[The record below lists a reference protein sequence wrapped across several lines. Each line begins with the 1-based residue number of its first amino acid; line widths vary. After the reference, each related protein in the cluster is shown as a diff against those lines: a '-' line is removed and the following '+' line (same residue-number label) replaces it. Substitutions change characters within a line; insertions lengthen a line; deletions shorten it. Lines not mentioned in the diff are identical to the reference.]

1 MDLNKRLFTSYL
13 GLGWLPVAPG
23 TWASLLPAIVFAL
36 LCYFGVPVVVVWI
49 ILCLIA
55 VDAATICVWFSPAVI
70 AELGKEDPREIVVDE
85 VAGQAIA
92 YLGAYAVGG
101 REIILTA
108 AVGFLAFRLFDIFKP
123 WPCRQ
128 LEELPAGWG
137 ILADDLMAGV
147 YAAGVLQICTR
158 LWIGNLV

>member
-23 TWASLLPAIVFAL
+23 TWASLLPAAVFGL
-36 LCYFGVPVVVVWI
+36 LCYFGVSAVVVWI

-55 VDAATICVWFSPAVI
+55 VDAATICVWFSPAVV
-70 AELGKEDPREIVVDE
+70 AELGNEDPREIVVDE
-85 VAGQAIA
+85 VAGQALA

-101 REIILTA
+101 REILVMA
-108 AVGFLAFRLFDIFKP
+108 AVGFGAFRLFDIFKP

-128 LEELPAGWG
+128 LEKLPAGWG

-147 YAAGVLQICTR
+147 YAAAVLQICAR

>member
-1 MDLNKRLFTSYL
+1 LDLNKRLFTSYL

-36 LCYFGVPVVVVWI
+36 LCYFGVRSIYISI
-49 ILCLIA
+49 ILCVLA
-55 VDAATICVWFSPAVI
+55 LDAATICVWFSPAVV
-70 AELGKEDPREIVVDE
+70 AELGNEDPREIVVDE

-101 REIILTA
+101 REIFVTA
-108 AVGFLAFRLFDIFKP
+108 AVGFGAFRLFDIFKP

-128 LEELPAGWG
+128 LEKLPAGWG

-147 YAAGVLQICTR
+147 YAAAVLQICAR

>member
-1 MDLNKRLFTSYL
+1 MNKRLFTSYL

-101 REIILTA
+101 REILVTA

-128 LEELPAGWG
+128 LEKLPAGWG

-147 YAAGVLQICTR
+147 YAAGVLQICAR

>member
-1 MDLNKRLFTSYL
+1 VRSIYI
-13 GLGWLPVAPG
+13 
-23 TWASLLPAIVFAL
+23 S
-36 LCYFGVPVVVVWI
+36 I
-49 ILCLIA
+49 ILCFLA
-55 VDAATICVWFSPAVI
+55 LDAATICVWFSPAVV

-101 REIILTA
+101 REIIVTA

-128 LEELPAGWG
+128 LEKLPAGWG

-147 YAAGVLQICTR
+147 YAAGVLQICAR
-158 LWIGNLV
+158 LWIGNLA

>member
-13 GLGWLPVAPG
+13 GLGWLPLAPG

-36 LCYFGVPVVVVWI
+36 LCYFGVPAIVVWI
-49 ILCLIA
+49 ILCVLA
-55 VDAATICVWFSPAVI
+55 LDAATVCVWFSPAVV

-85 VAGQAIA
+85 VAGQALA
-92 YLGAYAVGG
+92 YFGAYAVGG
-101 REIILTA
+101 REIIVTA

-128 LEELPAGWG
+128 LEKLPQGWG

-147 YAAGVLQICTR
+147 YAAGVLKICSS
-158 LWIGNLV
+158 LWIDNLA